1 MLFRHRSRNINNRQ
15 QHKHVRLQNRNDDM
29 QSAEDNRNADRNHR
43 KENQGDQIPGE
54 NIGPQTHCERKQA
67 REVAD
72 QFDRQHQNRHQDARD
87 QRHPFH
93 RRSKK
98 MQQIFRPGV
107 LESQRVV
114 VQEGTDR
121 AAQWYHRNASR
132 RLESGDQ
139 SDQVTDQDKDENNG
153 EESDIRF
160 GVMPDDFFALA
171 HNESFKRLE
180 SVLERSWRVHRQTRA
195 HDQKNSQQEEE
206 NQQFH

>member
-15 QHKHVRLQNRNDDM
+15 QHEDIRLQNRNDDM
-29 QSAEDNRNADRNHR
+29 QSAEDDWNANRDHG
-43 KENQGDQIPGE
+43 KENQGDQIAGE
-54 NIGPQTHCERKQA
+54 NIGPQTHGERKQA
-67 REVAD
+67 RKMAD

-93 RRSKK
+93 WRSKK

-107 LESQRVV
+107 LESLRVV

-121 AAQWYHRNASR
+121 AAQRHHRNASR
-132 RLESGDQ
+132 GLESGDQ
-139 SDQVTDQDKDENNG
+139 TDQVTDQDKDENNG

-171 HNESFKRLE
+171 HNEALKRLE
-180 SVLERSWRVHRQTRA
+180 SVLERAGRVHRQTRA
-195 HDQKNSQQEEE
+195 HDQENRQQEEE